1 MMNEKAKKN
10 NSVFYDTIYF
20 MFSRFFSNFPAPDSL
35 RIVVTPDISFGSDS
49 DDSVEDN
56 IIREPEAKKDYVR
69 RVRSKSNNSIELVDD
84 QVQVARAPVVVGTGQ
99 FTKLPAISTNI
110 KSTDYMDDQSKIE
123 AICHK
128 NEKKMQR
135 NVEDEDSDI
144 ILLD

>member
-1 MMNEKAKKN
+1 MKMPKKK
-10 NSVFYDTIYF
+10 FQFF
-20 MFSRFFSNFPAPDSL
+20 MIFILCFHDFFQIFLAPDSL

-49 DDSVEDN
+49 DDSAEDN

-84 QVQVARAPVVVGTGQ
+84 QVQVARAPVVVVTGQ
-99 FTKLPAISTNI
+99 FTKLPAISTTTNI

-135 NVEDEDSDI
+135 NVEDEDEDI

>member
-1 MMNEKAKKN
+1 MMNENAKKFFQF
-10 NSVFYDTIYF
+10 FYDIYF

-49 DDSVEDN
+49 DDSAEDN

>member
-1 MMNEKAKKN
+1 
-10 NSVFYDTIYF
+10 

-49 DDSVEDN
+49 DDSAEDN

-110 KSTDYMDDQSKIE
+110 KSTDYMDDQSKIL

-135 NVEDEDSDI
+135 NVEDEDEDI